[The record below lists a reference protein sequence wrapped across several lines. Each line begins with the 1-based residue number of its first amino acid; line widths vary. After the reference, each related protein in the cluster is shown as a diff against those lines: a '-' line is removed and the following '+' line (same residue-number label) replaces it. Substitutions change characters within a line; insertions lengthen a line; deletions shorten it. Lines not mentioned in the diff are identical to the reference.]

1 MRSLGF
7 EWECFEAQF
16 SLIAVLLQI
25 SLPYFL
31 FLFTNFHFFWLLALL
46 IMLAKMMAESSS
58 YPQTCN
64 KNSVCWLLADIDL

>member
-7 EWECFEAQF
+7 EWECFEARF
-16 SLIAVLLQI
+16 SLIAILLQI

-31 FLFTNFHFFWLLALL
+31 FFFTSSHFFLA
-46 IMLAKMMAESSS
+46 ACVVRMMAESSS

-64 KNSVCWLLADIDL
+64 RNSVCWLLADIDL